1 MSLPRNQQPN
11 DASRTDPPPPKTP
24 AVVPAEAPPESTD
37 TDRDSGFN
45 IPPGV
50 DPDTARDPGN
60 QTPAAPKTDNRSG
73 RG

>member
-24 AVVPAEAPPESTD
+24 LKTPESAD
-37 TDRDSGFN
+37 TGRDSGFN

-50 DPDTARDPGN
+50 DPDTARDPGK

>member
-24 AVVPAEAPPESTD
+24 KPQPETTD

>member
-11 DASRTDPPPPKTP
+11 DASRTYPPPPKTP
-24 AVVPAEAPPESTD
+24 KPPRETTD